1 MRLFISQNPPQ
12 HLSNTPKNSKA
23 TYKRSAKHAQ
33 AGSFQYKISVLFSQK
48 KYFGNRKREE
58 EGHNAY
64 VYKTKKQFRLGT
76 LNEQT
81 IELKLLIKFSFERK
95 KKYVSKTVGKI
106 NGFFTPHNISPTR
119 FVLIYL
125 D

>member
-1 MRLFISQNPPQ
+1 MFWKQLDYRE
-12 HLSNTPKNSKA
+12 
-23 TYKRSAKHAQ
+23 
-33 AGSFQYKISVLFSQK
+33 
-48 KYFGNRKREE
+48 REE

-64 VYKTKKQFRLGT
+64 VYKTKKQFMLGT

-81 IELKLLIKFSFERK
+81 IELKLLIKFSLKRK

-119 FVLIYL
+119 FVLIYQ